1 MKKLQLVAFIA
12 LVMAVPM
19 FAANTGSALPWEGA
33 MDKLVSSITGPVAF
47 GISIIAIV
55 AAGAGLIFGGEISGF
70 LKSTM
75 ILALVIGMI
84 VASAKVL
91 SGLFGVGA
99 VIAANYSPLLNL
111 VA

>member
-1 MKKLQLVAFIA
+1 MKNLKLVAFVM

-19 FAANTGSALPWEGA
+19 FAQNTGSALPWESS

-55 AAGAGLIFGGEISGF
+55 AAGAGLIFGSEISGF

-99 VIAANYSPLLNL
+99 VIAANCVPLQFL